1 MARQAP
7 LSTGFSRQEYWSE
20 LSFTSPGDLPNPEI
34 VPGSPALQAI
44 VYQLS
49 HQGSPQIRT
58 DLEIFIDKHA
68 DILIHTLTQ
77 ITSRRTKEGDKK
89 YIFMPKN
96 QDKTIQLSG
105 GEGDI
110 LVRNF

>member
-1 MARQAP
+1 M
-7 LSTGFSRQEYWSE
+7 GFPRQEHLSG
-20 LSFTSPGDLPNPEI
+20 LSFPSPGDLSNPEI
-34 VPGSPALQAI
+34 VPGSPALQVI

-49 HQGSPQIRT
+49 HKGSPQIRT

-68 DILIHTLTQ
+68 DILIHILTQ
-77 ITSRRTKEGDKK
+77 ITSRRTKAGDKK

-96 QDKTIQLSG
+96 QDKTIELSG

-110 LVRNF
+110 LVRNFKKSL

>member
-1 MARQAP
+1 M
-7 LSTGFSRQEYWSE
+7 GFPRQEQLSG
-20 LSFTSPGDLPNPEI
+20 LSFPSPGDLSNPEI
-34 VPGSPALQAI
+34 VPGSPALQVI

>member
-1 MARQAP
+1 M
-7 LSTGFSRQEYWSE
+7 GFPRQEDLSG
-20 LSFTSPGDLPNPEI
+20 LSFPSPGDLSNLEI
-34 VPGSPALQAI
+34 EPGSPALQAI

-58 DLEIFIDKHA
+58 DSQICIDKHV

-77 ITSRRTKEGDKK
+77 ISSRRTKEGDKK

-96 QDKTIQLSG
+96 QDKTIQLSL
-105 GEGDI
+105 GERDI